1 MKLHHVGLSVNDLG
15 TSRKW
20 YEENFDLVEEQY
32 FEMKQPEVRAVIL
45 AGKNGLRVEL
55 IDLNNS
61 KREREYTDPL
71 DASSVQG
78 YGHLA
83 IEVDHLDGVFKSLV
97 EHGARTVSEPSP
109 AVQKGAFFAYVK
121 DPEGNLIEL
130 IQPPKF

>member
-1 MKLHHVGLSVNDLG
+1 MKLHHVGLSVGDLDA
-15 TSRKW
+15 SRKW
-20 YEENFDLVEEQY
+20 YEENFDLIEEQY

-55 IDLNNS
+55 IGMDNS

-71 DASSVQG
+71 DASSVHG

-83 IEVDHLDGVFKSLV
+83 IEVDDLEEVFGSLI
-97 EHGARTVSEPSP
+97 EHGARMVSKPSP
-109 AVQKGAFFAYVK
+109 AVQQGAFFAYVK

-130 IQPPKF
+130 IQAPGK